1 MSHNRICISLAVTV
15 LAALG
20 LSACHDEYDLD
31 IAPPTGMEVSPFTRA
46 AQKDA
51 MTLKDFR
58 RSYGVGFSYDGI
70 WGQPC
75 NLRDALAAELDTLRT
90 QRRQLLQEAHQ
101 QAEALVANTRREM
114 ENLIRDIREQAK
126 KGKAQETQ
134 EPDYE
139 AIRKGIA
146 EKERKLKA
154 GLKIHAVKQKHPLT
168 PAELAVGLRVWVE
181 KMQDHG
187 IIESISAKGN
197 KVVVSINGIAVTLN
211 ANELERNR
219 DGIDKAPDEPVIKV
233 FRPRTTAQ
241 SHAEINLIGMRVEDA
256 LNELAPFI
264 DRSVLLHM
272 PELRIVHGFGTG
284 RLRSG
289 IHQWLRNN
297 PSVKSFHLGQDG
309 KDPGGGGCT
318 IVTLN

>member
-1 MSHNRICISLAVTV
+1 MKGIV
-15 LAALG
+15 LAGGSGTRLYPITKG
-20 LSACHDEYDLD
+20 
-31 IAPPTGMEVSPFTRA
+31 VS
-46 AQKDA
+46 K
-51 MTLKDFR
+51 
-58 RSYGVGFSYDGI
+58 
-70 WGQPC
+70 
-75 NLRDALAAELDTLRT
+75 
-90 QRRQLLQEAHQ
+90 QLLPIYDKPMVYYPVS
-101 QAEALVANTRREM
+101 ALMLAG
-114 ENLIRDIREQAK
+114 IRDILIISTPQDLPGFRRLLGDGSDYGVRFTSGPLLGLLSRAVVVIDENGTVVHSEQVP
-126 KGKAQETQ
+126 EITQ

-154 GLKIHAVKQKHPLT
+154 GLKIHAVKQKHPLA
-168 PAELAVGLRVWVE
+168 PGELSVGLRVWVE

-219 DGIDKAPDEPVIKV
+219 DGIDKAPDEPVIKI
-233 FRPRTTAQ
+233 FRPRTTVE
-241 SHAEINLIGMRVEDA
+241 SHAEINLIGKRVEDA
-256 LNELAPFI
+256 LNELEPFI

-284 RLRSG
+284 RLRNG